1 MMNEERIPERRGEKL
16 STIQKR
22 NNLNAVYRWDKPGP
36 GGAWHKYLIQDAETK
51 GGVVVIFQEGPRNE
65 KGSHPGIL
73 NCDLLEIVR
82 DRLKCFQA
90 GDYACRENAC
100 ALTHI
105 EEALMWMNRR
115 VEDRAERNVLGTY
128 NK

>member
-1 MMNEERIPERRGEKL
+1 MSEEKKIDRRQGKL

-22 NNLNAVYRWDKPGP
+22 DNLNEIYRWDERGP
-36 GGAWHKYLIQDAETK
+36 GGAWHKYLVQDAVTK

-65 KGSHPGIL
+65 KGSHPGL
-73 NCDLLEIVR
+73 LDCDLLEIVR
-82 DRLKCFQA
+82 DRLRCFQE
-90 GDYACRENAC
+90 GDYSCRENAC

-105 EEALMWMNRR
+105 EEALMWMNKR
-115 VEDRAERNVLGTY
+115 VEDRAERGVLGTY

>member
-1 MMNEERIPERRGEKL
+1 MSEEKKIDRRQGKL

-22 NNLNAVYRWDKPGP
+22 NNLNEIYRWDEIGP
-36 GGAWHKYLIQDAETK
+36 GGAWHKYLIQDPETK

-65 KGSHPGIL
+65 KGSHPGL
-73 NCDLLEIVR
+73 LDCDLLEIVR
-82 DRLKCFQA
+82 DRLRSFQE
-90 GDYACRENAC
+90 GDYSCRENAC

-105 EEALMWMNRR
+105 EEALMWMNKR
-115 VEDRAERNVLGTY
+115 VEDRAERGVLGTY